1 MTPRAKNP
9 IQATTKS
16 LEVLDGLLELGIA
29 GVTELANYL
38 EMDKGTVHHH
48 LSTLENHGYVVK
60 EDGQYELSLR
70 FFQMGETVRRRW
82 DIYNVGKPEVDRLSE
97 ETGELANLMVKEN
110 GMGVYLH
117 IASGDNAVTLDTKTG
132 TTQYL
137 HTSALGKAILAFCS
151 ESELDV
157 ILDTHGL
164 PAKTSNTVTDRETL
178 DEQLERIRN
187 EGVAFD
193 GEERAEGIC
202 CVAAPILNKDGNL
215 LGAVSVSGPVTRLDG
230 DRFETEI
237 PNMVRNTAT
246 IIKINVSYS

>member
-16 LEVLDGLLELGIA
+16 LEVLDALAELGTA

-38 EMDKGTVHHH
+38 GLDKGTVHHH
-48 LSTLENHGYVVK
+48 LSTLESQEYLVK
-60 EDGQYELSLR
+60 EDGRYELSLR

-82 DIYNVGKPEVDRLSE
+82 DIYDIGKSEVNTLAE
-97 ETGELANLMVKEN
+97 ETGELANLMVEEH
-110 GMGVYLH
+110 GMGMYLH
-117 IASGDNAVTLDTKTG
+117 IARGENAVPLDTKTG

-137 HTSALGKAILAFCS
+137 HTSALGKAILAFSS
-151 ESELDV
+151 ETKLET

-164 PAKTSNTVTDRETL
+164 PAETPNTVTDRKTL
-178 DEQLERIRN
+178 NEQLDRIRD

-193 GEERAEGIC
+193 GEERAEGIR
-202 CVAAPILNKDGNL
+202 CVAAPILNKEGDL
-215 LGAVSVSGPVTRLDG
+215 LGAVSVSGPATRLDG

>member
-16 LEVLDGLLELGIA
+16 LEVLDALAELGTV

-38 EMDKGTVHHH
+38 GMDKGTVHHH
-48 LSTLENHGYVVK
+48 LSTLENQEYVVK
-60 EDGQYELSLR
+60 EDGRYELSLR

-82 DIYNVGKPEVDRLSE
+82 DIYDVGKPEVDTLAE
-97 ETGELANLMVKEN
+97 ETGELANLMVEEH

-117 IASGDNAVTLDTKTG
+117 IAKGENAVTLDTKTG

-151 ESELDV
+151 ESELEA

-164 PAKTSNTVTDRETL
+164 PAKTPNTVTDRETL

-193 GEERAEGIC
+193 GEERAEGIR
-202 CVAAPILNKDGNL
+202 CVAAPILDTDDSL
-215 LGAVSVSGPVTRLDG
+215 LGAVSVSGPATRLEG
-230 DRFETEI
+230 ERFETEI